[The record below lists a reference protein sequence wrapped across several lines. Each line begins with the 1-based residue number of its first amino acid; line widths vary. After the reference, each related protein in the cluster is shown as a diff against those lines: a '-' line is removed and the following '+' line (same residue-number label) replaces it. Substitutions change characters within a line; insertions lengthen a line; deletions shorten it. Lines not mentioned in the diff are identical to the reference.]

1 MYADIIVS
9 IVLAALLAFV
19 TLKKKAFTPAAA
31 FSACAILIVA
41 GICGSYAAIVI
52 VLAAYG
58 IVFAVDMVIGKRT
71 EKITGEIN
79 RKTGT
84 RDIVQVLANG
94 LAATVALVI
103 GKIFN
108 SDVGIVVYASAL
120 TECLADSLASDIG
133 VLSKKDP
140 IDVCRMRRIKRGMS
154 GGVSALGT
162 LSALGGCA
170 AMTLI
175 VFAFQGF
182 DVKYV
187 ITVTLIPM
195 LGILIDSVL
204 GSLAQAKYVCS
215 VCGKATEKTLH
226 CGQATKHT
234 GGVTFINNDTVN
246 ILSNVSTAVIAA
258 VYLLLFI

>member
-31 FSACAILIVA
+31 ATACTILITA

-103 GKIFN
+103 GKVFN
-108 SDVGIVVYASAL
+108 SDIGIIVYASAL

-133 VLSKKDP
+133 VLSRKDP
-140 IDVCRMRRIKRGMS
+140 VDICRMKRIKRGMS

-162 LSALGGCA
+162 LSALGGCL

-175 VFAFQGF
+175 AFAFWGF
-182 DVKYV
+182 SLKYV
-187 ITVTLIPM
+187 VAITLIPM
-195 LGILIDSVL
+195 LGILIDSIL
-204 GSLAQAKYVCS
+204 GSLVQAKYVCS
-215 VCGKATEKTLH
+215 VCGKATEKTNH

-234 GGVTFINNDTVN
+234 GGITFINNDTVN
-246 ILSNVSTAVIAA
+246 ILSNISTAAIAA
-258 VYLLLFI
+258 VYLLFLI